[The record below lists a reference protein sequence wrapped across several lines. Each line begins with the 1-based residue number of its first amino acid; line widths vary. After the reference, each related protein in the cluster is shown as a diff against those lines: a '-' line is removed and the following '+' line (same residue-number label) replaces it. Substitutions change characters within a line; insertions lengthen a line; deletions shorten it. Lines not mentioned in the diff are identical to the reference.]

1 MSVGFLT
8 KNLQVVTQL
17 AGGGIAPAIVG
28 TLVITGV
35 AALMAIPLGVL
46 AAIYLNEYGRQ
57 NRIAKVIRFMADVM
71 TGVPS
76 IVMGLFVATI
86 WVSAG
91 LHYGYSGFAGSLAL
105 GALML
110 PIVIRSCEEMLK
122 LVPNDL
128 RQASDALGARRWRTV
143 LSVVLPAALPGI
155 VSGAMLAVARAAG
168 ETAPLLLTVGRDERH
183 QREPVPRHELH
194 ALPGHLVQ
202 RADAVP
208 GPDRPGMG
216 RGPDLD
222 RARLRADRHRAPG
235 VVALLD
241 GPRLSSE
248 ISELLRLVAEIPFQD
263 EVFTLRVAG
272 DPLAVAA
279 ELRVVDRQQ
288 LQAGHRPDPELVD
301 GTLVA
306 EHAVDLPVGRDRA
319 RVHHPN
325 VTLRGDLLE
334 LFGIDRHCVLLVR

>member
-1 MSVGFLT
+1 MTVTSPPRPGNDDPSDWILHRAISGRRKATDLFATTWMIGSLLLALVPVVVIAVYVVSKGAGIISTGFLT

-46 AAIYLNEYGRQ
+46 AAVYLNEYGRQ
-57 NRIAKVIRFMADVM
+57 NRFAKVIRFLADVM

-110 PIVIRSCEEMLK
+110 PIVVRSCEEMLK

-143 LSVVLPAALPGI
+143 LSVVIPAALPGI

-168 ETAPLLLTVGRDERH
+168 ETAPLLLTIGFANKIAAN
-183 QREPVPRHELH
+183 PLH
-194 ALPGHLVQ
+194 
-202 RADAVP
+202 
-208 GPDRPGMG
+208 GPNNTLSQVIWFNAQSPF
-216 RGPDLD
+216 PAQTD
-222 RARLRADRHRAPG
+222 RAWGA
-235 VVALLD
+235 ALTLIVLVFLLTVIA
-241 GPRLSSE
+241 RIVSS
-248 ISELLRLVAEIPFQD
+248 RFA
-263 EVFTLRVAG
+263 T
-272 DPLAVAA
+272 
-279 ELRVVDRQQ
+279 
-288 LQAGHRPDPELVD
+288 
-301 GTLVA
+301 
-306 EHAVDLPVGRDRA
+306 A
-319 RVHHPN
+319 R
-325 VTLRGDLLE
+325 R
-334 LFGIDRHCVLLVR
+334 